1 MKLHFSLLLTAIA
14 MLGLT
19 LPPVSYADP
28 PSYAPAHGWRKK
40 HDPYYVGY
48 TGNKWPKDY
57 GVMEGRCDHTAVGA
71 VLGGVVGGA
80 IGSQIGQGD
89 GRAVAIIAG
98 TVIGAVVGA
107 RIAQDLDA
115 ADRACIGHA
124 LELAPEGRR
133 VVWDNERTG
142 VHYVVT
148 PTRGFTVNGR
158 ECREFTTERMFDN
171 KKNKSTGKACRDDGG
186 EWRIM

>member
-57 GVMEGRCDHTAVGA
+57 GVMEGDQMQAWY
-71 VLGGVVGGA
+71 
-80 IGSQIGQGD
+80 D
-89 GRAVAIIAG
+89 KG
-98 TVIGAVVGA
+98 TVATILRSARYLGA
-107 RIAQDLDA
+107 
-115 ADRACIGHA
+115 
-124 LELAPEGRR
+124 
-133 VVWDNERTG
+133 W
-142 VHYVVT
+142 
-148 PTRGFTVNGR
+148 
-158 ECREFTTERMFDN
+158 
-171 KKNKSTGKACRDDGG
+171 
-186 EWRIM
+186 